1 MKRADLNVERWM
13 NVVLTIAHELYDK
26 LLNIGKS
33 QYYKLKRAHK
43 KRTKVQS
50 MPENLPIGLYLGE
63 DINDLPPMLAL
74 EGEEEVK
81 LEPDETVAV
90 RIKLKPRKKNTGAG
104 LKTLT
109 QNKLL
114 TILSILLAQIKAG
127 NNSYELKNE
136 IRQILY
142 LLYHH
147 NKISKKV

>member
-13 NVVLTIAHELYDK
+13 NVVLAIAHELYDK

-43 KRTKVQS
+43 KRIKVQS

>member
-1 MKRADLNVERWM
+1 M
-13 NVVLTIAHELYDK
+13 NVVLTTAHELYDK

-43 KRTKVQS
+43 KRIKVQS
-50 MPENLPIGLYLGE
+50 MPENLPIGLCLGQ
-63 DINDLPPMLAL
+63 DVNDLPPMLAL

-81 LEPDETVAV
+81 LEPEETVAV
-90 RIKLKPRKKNTGAG
+90 RIKLNPRKKNTGAG

-109 QNKLL
+109 KNKLL

>member
-13 NVVLTIAHELYDK
+13 NVVLAIAHELYDK

-43 KRTKVQS
+43 KRIKVQS

-81 LEPDETVAV
+81 LEPDETAAV